1 MIFAQTTG
9 GLCVIIPIYIC
20 CWELQAEE
28 ETTSL
33 LNQMVGDLLSVTM
46 VACLQDSDSPSI
58 VEIIA
63 DPKNVRIRLYCHC
76 CREDKI
82 KVLPVGKPICCGERR
97 KFIDT
102 KYLTIFFIIVIV
114 ANC

>member
-1 MIFAQTTG
+1 MLLGIAGRRRNNIT
-9 GLCVIIPIYIC
+9 
-20 CWELQAEE
+20 AE
-28 ETTSL
+28 SSGWGFVFS
-33 LNQMVGDLLSVTM
+33 NNG
-46 VACLQDSDSPSI
+46 CDSDSPSI
-58 VEIIA
+58 AEIIA
-63 DPKNVRIRLYCHC
+63 DPKNLRIRLWLYCHC

>member
-1 MIFAQTTG
+1 M
-9 GLCVIIPIYIC
+9 
-20 CWELQAEE
+20 QAEE

-63 DPKNVRIRLYCHC
+63 DPKNVRIRLYCRC

-97 KFIDT
+97 KFID
-102 KYLTIFFIIVIV
+102 KIFDHFFH
-114 ANC
+114 NCYCSKLLRIDKKVMSMVFS